1 MESSRTWK
9 VMCGGFLD
17 AHSGRGGAG
26 PLESQGTWTFWHAAS
41 EKIAYRMGPRLAVVD
56 LS

>member
-1 MESSRTWK
+1 MESSHTWK